1 MNTKIEKKQTPK
13 GQSYWNETGAYNKE
27 YDILYKQLVPAVGEA
42 DTVNGELLRASSR
55 LYYEYFNNGNMNA
68 CDVKYSDWDE
78 DEEDGE
84 YTIEAYYK
92 NMLDFIRDTIKTSEA
107 SELCDSI
114 ESIIVDKHGFETEDD
129 EHTYDLLAD
138 CVIYYVLTHD
148 NKNRS

>member
-1 MNTKIEKKQTPK
+1 MAKIKTMKRTPVGK
-13 GQSYWNETGAYNKE
+13 SYWNENGAYEKE
-27 YDILYKQLVPAVGEA
+27 TNELWSRLVPAQGKA
-42 DTVNGELLRASSR
+42 ATVNGELIRIAHR
-55 LYYEYFNNGNMNA
+55 LYHEYFNNGNMNA
-68 CDVKYSDWDE
+68 CDVKYYDWDE
-78 DEEDGE
+78 DEEDAE
-84 YTIEAYYK
+84 YTFNEYYK
-92 NMLDFIRDTIKTSEA
+92 GLLDFIRNTIKTSEA